1 VSQTLLILLISL
13 IAFAL
18 GAFVFYGMAK
28 RQQMAL
34 SLAEREL
41 RDQQILEAKLRIEK
55 LDAQITVLQSS
66 HSHAESKLSELQTRL
81 ELERSGHAEK
91 LLGIQNAEARLME
104 TFQNTATKILDERAE
119 KFSEQSQKQVS
130 GLLDPLKEQLKHFR
144 ETVDNTNKEIYSL
157 KQLNQQITVDAA
169 NLTRALKGDSRTQGA
184 WGELVLERILE
195 ASGLTA
201 GRDFEVQTVLKDEDG
216 GRPRPDV
223 IVRLPENKDL
233 VLDAKVSLT
242 AYERFASAEN
252 DELRQAALIEHLNS
266 LKRHIDGLSRRDYSS
281 LPGLRTLDFVL
292 LFVPV
297 EAAFIDALRMD
308 DELYRYALEKN
319 IVIVGPSTLL
329 ATLRTVAHLWKLEDR
344 SRNADEIA
352 KQAGGLYDQFVMLE
366 QEFGNV
372 GEQIEKAMRS
382 HEAASKRISSGRGN
396 LLGRVENLRKL
407 GANTKKQLSSEKLLG
422 AKDEFSDEV
431 EP

>member
-1 VSQTLLILLISL
+1 VLQTLLMLLIAL
-13 IAFAL
+13 CAFAL
-18 GAFVFYGMAK
+18 GAYVFYGMAK

-34 SLAEREL
+34 SQAEREL
-41 RDQQILEAKLRIEK
+41 REQQITDAKKRVEL
-55 LDAQITVLQSS
+55 LDADITNLRHQYSQ
-66 HSHAESKLSELQTRL
+66 AENKVSELETRL
-81 ELERSGHAEK
+81 ELERSHHSEK
-91 LLGIQNAEARLME
+91 LLGIQNAEARLLE

-157 KQLNQQITVDAA
+157 KQLNQQITLDTA

-195 ASGLTA
+195 ASGLSA
-201 GRDFEVQTVLKDEDG
+201 GRDFDVQEVVKSEDG

-223 IVRLPENKDL
+223 IIRLPENKDL

-242 AYERFASAEN
+242 AYERFISADN
-252 DELRQAALIEHLNS
+252 DDARATALNEHTNS
-266 LKRHIDGLSRRDYSS
+266 LKRHIDGLSKRDYSGI
-281 LPGLRTLDFVL
+281 PGLRTLDFVL

-297 EAAFIDALRMD
+297 EAAFIDAVRAD
-308 DELYRYALEKN
+308 DQLYRYALEKN

-329 ATLRTVAHLWKLEDR
+329 ATLRTVAHIWKLEDR
-344 SRNADEIA
+344 SRNADKIA
-352 KQAGGLYDQFVMLE
+352 KEAGGLYDQFVMLE

-372 GEQIEKAMRS
+372 GEQLEKALRS
-382 HEAASKRISSGRGN
+382 HESAVKRIGTGKGN
-396 LLGRVENLRKL
+396 LLGRVEKLRKL
-407 GANTKKQLSSEKLLG
+407 GANTKKQLPIEKLLD
-422 AKDEFSDEV
+422 ADDEV
-431 EP
+431 EDET